1 MIKNII
7 NKFFEFFGFKVIGNR
22 KIVKHNDFDS
32 IIKFVLNNFENKDNF
47 IFFDVGANSG
57 QSISRFLKYN
67 YNIYIHSFEP
77 TLELYNIVKKKY
89 SEQIKNKK
97 IFINN
102 FGLGDAK
109 KELDFFSYKYNQI
122 NSFLPIEK
130 NSKFEISRM
139 IASKNKGSDFQKIT
153 KAKIDTLDEYCKN
166 NKIDKID
173 LLKIDTQGFEPEVLK
188 GSHNMLSEQK
198 IKILEVELILG
209 FAYKKNLD
217 FFDIEKYLSPYG
229 YKLISISNSGNSISY
244 SNFQVELIYVNKST
258 FENIRQLHRKNLEIQ
273 GVVKSVNEK
282 HPYSY

>member
-77 TLELYNIVKKKY
+77 TLELYNTVKNKY
-89 SEQIKNKK
+89 AKQIKNKK

-109 KELDFFSYKYNQI
+109 KELDFFSYRYNQI

-139 IASKNKGSDFQKIT
+139 IASKNKDSDFQKIT

-188 GSHNMLSEQK
+188 GSHNMLSEQR
-198 IKILEVELILG
+198 IKIVEVELILG

-258 FENIRQLHRKNLEIQ
+258 FENIRQLHKKNLEIK

>member
-7 NKFFEFFGFKVIGNR
+7 NKFFEFFGFKVIGNK

-32 IIKFVLNNFENKDNF
+32 IIKFILNNFENKGNF

-77 TLELYNIVKKKY
+77 TLELYNTVKNKY
-89 SEQIKNKK
+89 SKQIKNKK

-109 KELDFFSYKYNQI
+109 NELDFFSYKYNQI

-139 IASKNKGSDFQKIT
+139 IASKNKDSDFQKIT

-209 FAYKKNLD
+209 FAYEKNLD
-217 FFDIEKYLSPYG
+217 FFDIEKYLNPYG

-244 SNFQVELIYVNKST
+244 SNFQVDLIYVNKST
-258 FENIRQLHRKNLEIQ
+258 FENIRQLHKKNLEIK

>member
-217 FFDIEKYLSPYG
+217 FFNIEKYLSPYG

>member
-1 MIKNII
+1 VIKNII
-7 NKFFEFFGFKVIGNR
+7 NKFFEFFGFKVIGNK

-32 IIKFVLNNFENKDNF
+32 IIKFILNNFENKGNF

-77 TLELYNIVKKKY
+77 TLELYNTVKNKY
-89 SEQIKNKK
+89 SKQIKNKK

-109 KELDFFSYKYNQI
+109 NELDFFSYKYNQI

-139 IASKNKGSDFQKIT
+139 IASKNKDSDFQKIT

-209 FAYKKNLD
+209 FAYEKNLD
-217 FFDIEKYLSPYG
+217 FFDIEKYLNPYG

-244 SNFQVELIYVNKST
+244 SNFQVDLIYVNKST
-258 FENIRQLHRKNLEIQ
+258 FENIRQLHKKNLEIK

>member
-1 MIKNII
+1 
-7 NKFFEFFGFKVIGNR
+7 
-22 KIVKHNDFDS
+22 
-32 IIKFVLNNFENKDNF
+32 
-47 IFFDVGANSG
+47 
-57 QSISRFLKYN
+57 
-67 YNIYIHSFEP
+67 
-77 TLELYNIVKKKY
+77 
-89 SEQIKNKK
+89 
-97 IFINN
+97 
-102 FGLGDAK
+102 
-109 KELDFFSYKYNQI
+109 
-122 NSFLPIEK
+122 
-130 NSKFEISRM
+130 M

>member
-217 FFDIEKYLSPYG
+217 FFNIEKYLSPYG

-273 GVVKSVNEK
+273 GVVNSVNEN